1 MSALLL
7 KLSGCARNIEIN
19 SYDKLADLTQPNTR
33 VVPLNDGIHLL
44 VHSGATEG
52 SPEEIND
59 IATILCVNGSNAQE
73 IIFGDCVLMDVVNFY
88 DLK

>member
-1 MSALLL
+1 MNALLM
-7 KLSGCARNIEIN
+7 KMSGCSEKIDV
-19 SYDKLADLTQPNTR
+19 SSFDQLADLTLPNTK

-59 IATILCVNGSNAQE
+59 IATILCVNGCNTPE
-73 IIFGDCVLMDVVNFY
+73 LVFGDCVLMDVVNFY

>member
-7 KLSGCARNIEIN
+7 KRKGCSQGVVIDEYDVLAEI
-19 SYDKLADLTQPNTR
+19 TRPNTK
-33 VVPLNDGIHLL
+33 VAPLRDGIHLL
-44 VHSGATEG
+44 IHSGLTEG

-59 IATILCVNGSNAQE
+59 IATILCVNGCDNPE

>member
-7 KLSGCARNIEIN
+7 KLSGVAQNIEIN
-19 SYDKLADLTQPNTR
+19 NYDRLADLTQPNTK
-33 VVPLNDGIHLL
+33 VVPLNDGVHLL
-44 VHSGATEG
+44 VHSGRTEG

-59 IATILCVNGSNAQE
+59 IATILCVNGCNTPE
-73 IIFGDCVLMDVVNFY
+73 IVFGDCVLMDVVNFY

>member
-19 SYDKLADLTQPNTR
+19 SYDKLADLTQPNTK
-33 VVPLNDGIHLL
+33 VVPLNDGVHLL
-44 VHSGATEG
+44 VHSGRTEG

-59 IATILCVNGSNAQE
+59 IATILCVNGCANPE
-73 IIFGDCVLMDVVNFY
+73 IVFGDCVLMDVVNFY